1 MARTIQRKFRTITE
15 NNEEIQ
21 KMKLLNKKISPEEE
35 KKLAEDLSQLLVQNS
50 GFSDAIGKSLEIMKE
65 DVEKSKEEAEN
76 PNASDT
82 MYRLK
87 DNVFT
92 YLTKFF

>member
-1 MARTIQRKFRTITE
+1 
-15 NNEEIQ
+15 
-21 KMKLLNKKISPEEE
+21 MKLLNKKISPEEE

-92 YLTKFF
+92 YLTKFFQQILTSTQKIQNEYRAESK